1 MLQKIVP
8 PSGYNLEMQCPP
20 HRSLKRGGQQL
31 PQICTH
37 QFDRHGH
44 DVQEDAFGCPHKMLS
59 PLQLINML
67 TSCAYPQ
74 RLLGACARH

>member
-8 PSGYNLEMQCPP
+8 PSGYNLDMQCPP
-20 HRSLKRGGQQL
+20 HRSLKRGRQQL

-44 DVQEDAFGCPHKMLS
+44 DVQEDAFGCP
-59 PLQLINML
+59 
-67 TSCAYPQ
+67 TRC
-74 RLLGACARH
+74 